1 VSGVFIAGVGMT
13 ALGKFP
19 QLSVK
24 QLTRTAVEAALKDA
38 GLQLADIEGA
48 WFSNSR
54 QGQMEGQNS
63 IRGQCALRSMGF
75 ESIPIVNVENACCS
89 SSTGLNQA
97 FAAVKAGLIDV
108 GLVVGT
114 EKMFYP
120 EKKELMLQAFRGG
133 WDVHD
138 EANTERL
145 MLSLGEGVAVPPEA
159 LADTGARSIF
169 MDIYASLAR
178 QHMRLY
184 GTTQEQ
190 IACVAAKNHWH
201 STKNPLAQYQE
212 DMSADQVLADRLI
225 SWPLTR
231 AMCAPLSDG
240 SAALVVCSEKAL
252 RRVDRSRSVRVLA
265 SALVSGSN
273 RAPDDLSRH
282 LGRIAAG
289 KAYEQAG
296 IGPGDVDV
304 AEVHDATAFA
314 EILHVENLG
323 FCEPG
328 AGGQM
333 AEKGETRLGGR
344 LPVNPSG
351 GLVSK
356 GHPIA
361 ATGAIQLHE
370 LVTQLRGEAGA
381 RQVPEARIAAA
392 ENGGGFFGAEEAAT
406 VVTLLARA

>member
-1 VSGVFIAGVGMT
+1 MSGVFIAGVGMT

-24 QLTRTAVEAALKDA
+24 QLTRTAVEAALHDA
-38 GLQLADIEGA
+38 GLQVADIEGA

-120 EKKELMLQAFRGG
+120 EQKELMLQAFRGG

-138 EANTERL
+138 EANTQRL

-184 GTTQEQ
+184 GTTQAQ

-212 DMSADQVLADRLI
+212 DMSVEQVLADRLI

-252 RRVDRSRSVRVLA
+252 RRVDRTRSVRVLA
-265 SALVSGSN
+265 SALVSGSS

-296 IGPGDVDV
+296 IAPGDVDV

-381 RQVPEARIAAA
+381 RQVPNARIAAA

-406 VVTLLARA
+406 VVTLLARP